1 MHSKKDVFRPSFLCS
16 FKHALLQSLDFV
28 VTGFSYFKRGREVG
42 GGERLLPIMAYTQ
55 LGAGGG
61 GVRAKLNP
69 DRGINQSYKMGSRI
83 IIVRQKQLDH
93 FH

>member
-28 VTGFSYFKRGREVG
+28 VTGFSYFNRGREVG
-42 GGERLLPIMAYTQ
+42 GGGGERLLPMMAYTQ

-61 GVRAKLNP
+61 GPRENGSFQGF
-69 DRGINQSYKMGSRI
+69 RYKKDTTSP
-83 IIVRQKQLDH
+83 
-93 FH
+93 

>member
-28 VTGFSYFKRGREVG
+28 VTGFSYFNRGREVVGGGGG
-42 GGERLLPIMAYTQ
+42 GGERLLPMMAYTQ

-61 GVRAKLNP
+61 G
-69 DRGINQSYKMGSRI
+69 SSR
-83 IIVRQKQLDH
+83 KW
-93 FH
+93 